1 MYAEGVFSSRTAWST
16 SPNKLSTRLKRLRRS
31 GAELFDLTESN
42 PTRCGFLYDEERVRQ
57 ALSGADV
64 MSYDP
69 NPRGLRVARDAVAA
83 YYEEL
88 GTPTSADR
96 IFLTTSSS
104 EAYAWCFRLLCEPG
118 DEVLVPSP
126 SYPLFDYLSDL
137 TDVRLKRY
145 PLLYDHGW
153 SIDVEYLAGAIT
165 PRTKAILTV
174 SPNNP
179 TGSMLQ
185 SRERDML
192 VRFAMRHDLAL
203 IADEVFLDYLWA
215 DGVRP
220 ETLNTRGLALSFT
233 ISGLSKVSAMPQM
246 KMGWIVVRGP
256 VGPDAAAAARLEVI
270 ADTYLS
276 VSTPTQVASPVLFE
290 QRRLLQPQIR
300 DRIATNLAYLDRK
313 LALDTPL
320 SRLQADG
327 GWYAVLRAPSS
338 STDEEWA
345 LFLLESTGVHV
356 HPGHFFDFDGEAR
369 LVISL
374 ITPEPVFQEGVG
386 RLVEAVR

>member
-1 MYAEGVFSSRTAWST
+1 MFSSRTAWST
-16 SPNKLSTRLKRLRRS
+16 APNKLAERLKRLKRA
-31 GAELFDLTESN
+31 GADLFDLTESN
-42 PTRCGFLYDEERVRQ
+42 PTRCGFIYDDERILA
-57 ALSGADV
+57 ALSTPDALRY
-64 MSYDP
+64 SP
-69 NPRGLRVARDAVAA
+69 SPRGLRSARDAVAA

-137 TDVRLKRY
+137 TDVRLTRY
-145 PLLYDHGW
+145 PLIYDHGW
-153 SIDVEYLAGAIT
+153 SIDLDYLEKAIT

-179 TGSMLQ
+179 TGSVL
-185 SRERDML
+185 EARDIDKL
-192 VRFAMRHDLAL
+192 IRFSMRHSIAL
-203 IADEVFLDYLWA
+203 IADEVFLDYGWP
-215 DGVRP
+215 GGRP
-220 ETLNTRGLALSFT
+220 ARTLSTRGLALSFT

-246 KMGWIVVRGP
+246 KLGWIVVRGP

-276 VSTPTQVASPVLFE
+276 VSTPTQVAAPVLME
-290 QRRLLQPQIR
+290 QRRLVQPQIR
-300 DRIATNLAYLDRK
+300 DRIAANLAYLDQK
-313 LALDTPL
+313 LTGDTPV

-327 GWYAVLRAPSS
+327 GWYVILRAPAS

-345 LFLLESTGVHV
+345 LFLLETAGVHV
-356 HPGHFFDFDGEAR
+356 HPGHFFDFDGDAR

-374 ITPEPVFQEGVG
+374 ITPENVFRAGID
-386 RLVEAVR
+386 RIVEAVK

>member
-1 MYAEGVFSSRTAWST
+1 MFSSRTAWST
-16 SPNKLSTRLKRLRRS
+16 SPNRLAERLKRLKRA

-42 PTRCGFLYDEERVRQ
+42 PTRCGFLYDDERIRA
-57 ALSGADV
+57 ALSAPDAL
-64 MSYDP
+64 SYDP
-69 NPRGLRVARDAVAA
+69 NPRGLRPARDAVAA

-126 SYPLFDYLSDL
+126 SYPLFDFLSDL
-137 TDVRLKRY
+137 TDVRLTRY

-153 SIDVEYLAGAIT
+153 SIDLDYLAKAIT

-179 TGSMLQ
+179 TGSILR

-192 VRFAMRHDLAL
+192 VRLAMRHSLAL
-203 IADEVFLDYLWA
+203 IADEVFLDYQWEEGA
-215 DGVRP
+215 RP
-220 ETLNTRGLALSFT
+220 ETLNTRGMALSFT
-233 ISGLSKVSAMPQM
+233 ISGLSKVSALPQM
-246 KMGWIVVRGP
+246 KLGWIIVRGP

-276 VSTPTQVASPVLFE
+276 VSTPTQLAAPTLLE
-290 QRRLLQPQIR
+290 QRRLVQPQIR
-300 DRIATNLAYLDRK
+300 DRVAANLTYLDGK
-313 LALDTPL
+313 LTGDSPV

-327 GWYAVLRAPSS
+327 GWYAILRVPAS

-345 LFLLESTGVHV
+345 LFLLETAGVHV
-356 HPGHFFDFDGEAR
+356 HPGHFFDFDGDAR
-369 LVISL
+369 LIISL
-374 ITPEPVFQEGVG
+374 ITPEAAFREGID